1 MPQIAAYGMIWPMP
15 NTNSQGN
22 DSGGNYARFFHV
34 GFAFM
39 FIIAA
44 FTAGGYLLDWLV
56 GTLPLFM
63 LLGMFVGFVGALYYL
78 FVTLKQI
85 GSG

>member
-1 MPQIAAYGMIWPMP
+1 MP
-15 NTNSQGN
+15 NTDSQGN
-22 DSGGNYARFFHV
+22 DSNQNYARFFHI

-44 FTAGGYLLDWLV
+44 FTAGGYLVDWLV

-63 LLGMFVGFVGALYYL
+63 LLGMLVGFVGALYYL
-78 FVTLKQI
+78 YVMLKRV